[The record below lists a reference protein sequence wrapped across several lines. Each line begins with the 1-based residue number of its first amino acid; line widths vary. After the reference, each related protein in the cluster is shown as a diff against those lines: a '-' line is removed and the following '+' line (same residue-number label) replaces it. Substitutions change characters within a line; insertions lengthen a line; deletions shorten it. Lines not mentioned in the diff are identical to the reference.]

1 MGGSLREL
9 CKTTEFPLSASSR
22 IFLLP
27 AVSRIFV
34 HRNHATF
41 FIYMARIY
49 GSVFYVLPSFF
60 PAFQTFDRSG
70 KNLPRRSNNTED
82 ISLWTK
88 FVLLIV

>member
-22 IFLLP
+22 IFLPP

-49 GSVFYVLPSFF
+49 GSVATEV
-60 PAFQTFDRSG
+60 TN
-70 KNLPRRSNNTED
+70 KNTSKASNQLS
-82 ISLWTK
+82 IFL
-88 FVLLIV
+88 